1 MFCNV
6 KYYINYIKY
15 YSYIKLFKFADYQT
29 VFYDI

>member
-15 YSYIKLFKFADYQT
+15 YSCIKFFSFPDYQT
-29 VFYDI
+29 VFYHL